1 MEWWGGEAPAAAAS
15 YMGVGATRRR
25 LLAYDSACVSCLA
38 GWWTGGGGSRTR
50 RKEIPLPRP
59 LWAMVGAGVLEE
71 GGDRGRKD
79 DKRRWIAMWTLRI
92 EISNDGVGFGSKYT
106 YYDMS

>member
-1 MEWWGGEAPAAAAS
+1 MEKRRPRQPLIWVLAPRGGAC
-15 YMGVGATRRR
+15 
-25 LLAYDSACVSCLA
+25 LLTTALAFLVSR
-38 GWWTGGGGSRTR
+38 GGGGGSRTR

>member
-1 MEWWGGEAPAAAAS
+1 MEKRRPRQPLIWVLAPRGGACLLTTALAFLVSWG
-15 YMGVGATRRR
+15 
-25 LLAYDSACVSCLA
+25 
-38 GWWTGGGGSRTR
+38 GGGGSRTR

-79 DKRRWIAMWTLRI
+79 DRGDGLRC
-92 EISNDGVGFGSKYT
+92 GP
-106 YYDMS
+106 